1 MLRCRQSDTNFVP
14 NTHKKNPLN
23 LSGSRKAAKIE
34 MLTKVNTSREVA
46 KTTKADRAAVIALL
60 EAIKIIER
68 SGMSDAEKESA
79 LDAIQNAFREN

>member
-1 MLRCRQSDTNFVP
+1 
-14 NTHKKNPLN
+14 
-23 LSGSRKAAKIE
+23 

>member
-1 MLRCRQSDTNFVP
+1 MLSCRQSSAQCTS